1 MATPEMTIENLK
13 PITPDEVQARNGT
26 QATGNKE
33 EFLRAA
39 RGLMTEE
46 EAKQFGALIEEICE
60 QIDE

>member
-1 MATPEMTIENLK
+1 MATLEMTVENLE
-13 PITPDEVQARNGT
+13 PLTPDEVHARNGT
-26 QATGNKE
+26 NAPGNKE

-46 EAKQFGALIEEICE
+46 HAKRFGGLIEESCE